1 MNNRFSAT
9 ATGLIL
15 FSPLLLAT
23 TVKEEKQSDKKKPL
37 NILYIM
43 SDDHAYQMI
52 SAYDTRH
59 IKTPNIDRIGN
70 EGVKFTNSFV
80 ANSISGPSRACMF
93 TGKHS
98 HKNGFTDN
106 SKRFDGEQQTYP
118 KLLQKQ
124 GYETAVVGKW
134 HLSSDPTGFDYW
146 NILIG
151 QGEYYQPTFIDN
163 GVRGVRDGYATEIT
177 TDIALDWLDTK
188 RNKDKPFCL
197 VLHHKAPH
205 RTWMPDIKDLGMY
218 DDVTFELPANFYDTY
233 DNRIAA
239 QQQEMHILED
249 MDLIYDLKMAD
260 KENEIKT
267 KSPGLAGD
275 RKSVV

>member
-1 MNNRFSAT
+1 M
-9 ATGLIL
+9 L
-15 FSPLLLAT
+15 FRS
-23 TVKEEKQSDKKKPL
+23 
-37 NILYIM
+37 
-43 SDDHAYQMI
+43 
-52 SAYDTRH
+52 
-59 IKTPNIDRIGN
+59 
-70 EGVKFTNSFV
+70 
-80 ANSISGPSRACMF
+80 
-93 TGKHS
+93 
-98 HKNGFTDN
+98 
-106 SKRFDGEQQTYP
+106 
-118 KLLQKQ
+118 
-124 GYETAVVGKW
+124 GKW

-267 KSPGLAGD
+267 KSPGLAGAGRHMYSD
-275 RKSVV
+275 KALSSEQKAAWDAYYDPIIAEFKSANLSGKELAEWKYQRYMRDYASVIHSVDQNIGRVLEYLEENDLLDNTLIVSTSDQGGWTSVV